1 MAVSFEASE
10 SRIET
15 ETLPTTPLETKDR
28 DASYSSRD
36 CHTMDHQMP
45 LEESLHV
52 DLKRALELIQEER
65 HLVAYDLYCS
75 VKCRIATVEQEPPP
89 SSLRMR
95 SKLQQSKKSSAL
107 HWHHTS
113 MGKLKGLRLPKKTE
127 PSTPDERQDNEPIMD
142 HSKKLNDLEQ
152 AKQLLER
159 RQEEFD
165 RLEQHALL
173 FQAAKEDLTLE
184 EDWILTQTSNGIM
197 TYYRREEDNSLTI
210 KLEGDLTGVPLF
222 EQLAILRE
230 VDLFHTW
237 SPFCIKSEKIAQL
250 GTIDVAAWFL
260 TGLPKFGIVR
270 DGCYRALGCDCM
282 EEDASIMIVGQGL
295 GDKAEDGVTATGFAR
310 DHRSASG
317 RNLLDAEVESGPY
330 GETCAAG
337 NARKVQNS
345 EDEIDDKSKLF
356 QSKESTESESNGRFS
371 SSYLARDKILDT
383 VEIPPIPKGFGAGRV
398 TIKAIQGKI
407 EVLSPDSAR
416 TKIVVNIDPN
426 LKFLPQALLDFA
438 MKKLC
443 GSLLARLQS
452 AAQNVLNDPIHNPHA
467 KRMRE
472 DVAFYRDWL
481 YPKFENYC
489 KAHEWEMP
497 EIAALAVSVEELE
510 EDELVMWDRRNP
522 ALRRSMS
529 SPVKLSSKATARSP
543 GASRKRVVGSP
554 NAATDATSLSV
565 ESRRSNRIRAYFDEL
580 EAKSDAK
587 KADQIK
593 EARKMAADRLK
604 PLPFTEDEKKRLETL
619 KEAKMSRVEG
629 GKFPR
634 KVKPEGVNKNDRA
647 TGSTGKSGSRGCSL
661 LTAIAALVIAVFIA
675 LYSDPLGVRQ
685 YVEEPVLFQEGSTWS
700 SFLRDHMLRDALTVS
715 FLFFYAALDWA
726 IMSLTL
732 LYAFDHIEMGQKSG
746 RKSRKLF
753 FKTARIGCAILAGL
767 IVAWSIGGPV
777 FYAAGRA
784 VVSRA
789 ASFLGMDTVALPF
802 SSVSWRKGALETAR
816 FIISNGTVFFLSC
829 LVSANFIFPAKKRP
843 KQTSVRSSLT
853 TLVQMDTFNDAGA
866 SAKDSGE
873 GSEQSGEGSTVSSA
887 PVVKRRP
894 FSSLRN
900 LNIKPAVIHEGDEG
914 AEGEAQASDFMSISQ
929 GRSDEAPLVKR
940 KRNRRFHFR
949 KTSKTKIRDDHGS
962 MQYESYSS
970 YSLE

>member
-1 MAVSFEASE
+1 MAVSVEASE
-10 SRIET
+10 SRSET

-28 DASYSSRD
+28 DASYSSGD
-36 CHTMDHQMP
+36 FHTMDHQMP

-75 VKCRIATVEQEPPP
+75 VKCRIATVEQEASP

-95 SKLQQSKKSSAL
+95 SKLQQSKSSAL

-127 PSTPDERQDNEPIMD
+127 PSTPDQRQDNEPIMD

-184 EDWILTQTSNGIM
+184 EDWILTHTSNGIM
-197 TYYRREEDNSLTI
+197 TYYRREEDNSLTV

-295 GDKAEDGVTATGFAR
+295 GDKVEDGVTATGFAR
-310 DHRSASG
+310 DHHTASG
-317 RNLLDAEVESGPY
+317 GNLMDAEVESGPY
-330 GETCAAG
+330 EETISAG
-337 NARKVQNS
+337 TARKGQNS
-345 EDEIDDKSKLF
+345 EDVLDDKSKLF

-452 AAQNVLNDPIHNPHA
+452 AAQNILNDPIHNPHA

-497 EIAALAVSVEELE
+497 EIAALAVRVEELE

-522 ALRRSMS
+522 VVRRSVS

-543 GASRKRVVGSP
+543 GASRNRVVGSP
-554 NAATDATSLSV
+554 NEATDATSFSV
-565 ESRRSNRIRAYFDEL
+565 ESPRSNRIRAYFDQV
-580 EAKSDAK
+580 EAKSEAK

-647 TGSTGKSGSRGCSL
+647 TGGTGKSGSCEFSSN
-661 LTAIAALVIAVFIA
+661 LTAIAALVIAIFIA

-685 YVEEPVLFQEGSTWS
+685 YVEESVIFQEGSTWS
-700 SFLRDHMLRDALTVS
+700 SFLRDHMLRDALTVG

-767 IVAWSIGGPV
+767 VVAWSIGGPV
-777 FYAAGRA
+777 LYAAGRA

-789 ASFLGMDTVALPF
+789 AFFLGMDTVTSPL

-829 LVSANFIFPAKKRP
+829 LVLANFIFPAKKRP

-853 TLVQMDTFNDAGA
+853 TLVQMDTSSDAGA
-866 SAKDSGE
+866 SARDSGE
-873 GSEQSGEGSTVSSA
+873 GSEQSESTVSS
-887 PVVKRRP
+887 PHVVKRRP

-914 AEGEAQASDFMSISQ
+914 AEVEAQASDFMSISQ

-940 KRNRRFHFR
+940 KGRRFHFR
-949 KTSKTKIRDDHGS
+949 KISKAKIRDDQGS
-962 MQYESYSS
+962 RQYESYSS
-970 YSLE
+970 YSLSSE